1 MVRDR
6 DKIKGWVKK
15 VFCYMRRGPTQM
27 QPRALDSSDAAFC
40 YMRRG
45 PTQMQP
51 HALDKGRKQ
60 TDAVAGLC
68 GSSCVR
74 PSVCLSQ
81 VGVLLD
87 RPNTESRKQRDTTAR
102 DYSGAFRGRT
112 SW

>member
-15 VFCYMRRGPTQM
+15 V
-27 QPRALDSSDAAFC
+27 FC